1 MKLKNKIDI
10 QIKESMLN
18 KNKSRLIALRAIKS
32 AILLSEKSGEKA
44 DLDEIKLLMKNTSPF
59 NLDQCSLSNDLWP
72 DFINKIGFIKANLA
86 VRQSLDLQRMQGST
100 STLPV
105 LILETCG
112 TALVNSDAVKTY
124 IGLSYLEQGMVLIFS
139 SKLNAI
145 QLLRDN

>member
-1 MKLKNKIDI
+1 MN
-10 QIKESMLN
+10 N
-18 KNKSRLIALRAIKS
+18 A
-32 AILLSEKSGEKA
+32 
-44 DLDEIKLLMKNTSPF
+44 SPL
-59 NLDQCSLSNDLWP
+59 NLDNCSLSNDLWP
-72 DFINKIGFIKANLA
+72 NFINKIGFIKAKLA

-112 TALVNSDAVKTY
+112 TALVNSQAVKTY

-139 SKLNAI
+139 RKLNAI

>member
-1 MKLKNKIDI
+1 MKYI
-10 QIKESMLN
+10 
-18 KNKSRLIALRAIKS
+18 
-32 AILLSEKSGEKA
+32 
-44 DLDEIKLLMKNTSPF
+44 SPF
-59 NLDQCSLSNDLWP
+59 NFDECSLSNDLWP

-86 VRQSLDLQRMQGST
+86 VQQSLDLQRMQGST

-112 TALVNSDAVKTY
+112 TALVNSQAVKTY

-139 SKLNAI
+139 TKLNAI

>member
-1 MKLKNKIDI
+1 
-10 QIKESMLN
+10 
-18 KNKSRLIALRAIKS
+18 
-32 AILLSEKSGEKA
+32 
-44 DLDEIKLLMKNTSPF
+44 MKNISPF
-59 NLDQCSLSNDLWP
+59 NLDKCSLSNDLWT
-72 DFINKIGFIKANLA
+72 DFINKIGLIKANLA

-112 TALVNSDAVKTY
+112 TALVNSEAVKTY

-139 SKLNAI
+139 SKLNSI

>member
-1 MKLKNKIDI
+1 
-10 QIKESMLN
+10 
-18 KNKSRLIALRAIKS
+18 
-32 AILLSEKSGEKA
+32 
-44 DLDEIKLLMKNTSPF
+44 MKNISPF
-59 NLDQCSLSNDLWP
+59 NLDQCSLSNDLWT
-72 DFINKIGFIKANLA
+72 DFINKIGLIKANLA

-112 TALVNSDAVKTY
+112 TALVNSEAVKTY

>member
-1 MKLKNKIDI
+1 
-10 QIKESMLN
+10 
-18 KNKSRLIALRAIKS
+18 
-32 AILLSEKSGEKA
+32 
-44 DLDEIKLLMKNTSPF
+44 MKNTSPF
-59 NLDQCSLSNDLWP
+59 NLDECSLSNELWP
-72 DFINKIGFIKANLA
+72 NFINKIGFIKAKLA

-112 TALVNSDAVKTY
+112 TALVNYQAVKTY

-139 SKLNAI
+139 SKLNSI

>member
-1 MKLKNKIDI
+1 
-10 QIKESMLN
+10 
-18 KNKSRLIALRAIKS
+18 
-32 AILLSEKSGEKA
+32 
-44 DLDEIKLLMKNTSPF
+44 MKNNSLF
-59 NLDQCSLSNDLWP
+59 NLDKCSLSNDLWP
-72 DFINKIGFIKANLA
+72 NFINKIGFINAKMA

-100 STLPV
+100 LTLPV

-112 TALVNSDAVKTY
+112 TALVNSHAVKTY

>member
-1 MKLKNKIDI
+1 MKHI
-10 QIKESMLN
+10 
-18 KNKSRLIALRAIKS
+18 
-32 AILLSEKSGEKA
+32 
-44 DLDEIKLLMKNTSPF
+44 SPL
-59 NLDQCSLSNDLWP
+59 NLDKCSLSNDLWP

-86 VRQSLDLQRMQGST
+86 VQQSLDLQRMQGST

-112 TALVNSDAVKTY
+112 TALVNSQAVKTY

-139 SKLNAI
+139 TKLNAI

>member
-1 MKLKNKIDI
+1 
-10 QIKESMLN
+10 
-18 KNKSRLIALRAIKS
+18 
-32 AILLSEKSGEKA
+32 
-44 DLDEIKLLMKNTSPF
+44 MKNISPF
-59 NLDQCSLSNDLWP
+59 YLDQCSLSNDLWP
-72 DFINKIGFIKANLA
+72 DFINKIGLIKANLA

-112 TALVNSDAVKTY
+112 TALVNSEAVKTY

>member
-1 MKLKNKIDI
+1 MKHI
-10 QIKESMLN
+10 
-18 KNKSRLIALRAIKS
+18 
-32 AILLSEKSGEKA
+32 
-44 DLDEIKLLMKNTSPF
+44 SPF
-59 NLDQCSLSNDLWP
+59 NLDKCSLSNDLWP

-86 VRQSLDLQRMQGST
+86 VQQSLDLQRMQGST

-112 TALVNSDAVKTY
+112 TALVNCQAVKTY

-139 SKLNAI
+139 TKLNAI